1 MSSHRQAFDAITAE
15 PRYLANLDWREARPG
30 HPEGTVRAH
39 IAEIEL
45 NLEALRPKITDDVR
59 RFAANQPQEDDMT
72 AVILKMV
79 QT

>member
-1 MSSHRQAFDAITAE
+1 MSSHRQAFDAITAA
-15 PRYLANLDWREARPG
+15 PRYLANLDWGEERPG

-39 IAEIEL
+39 IAEIEP
-45 NLEALRPKITDDVR
+45 NLETLQPKITDDVR